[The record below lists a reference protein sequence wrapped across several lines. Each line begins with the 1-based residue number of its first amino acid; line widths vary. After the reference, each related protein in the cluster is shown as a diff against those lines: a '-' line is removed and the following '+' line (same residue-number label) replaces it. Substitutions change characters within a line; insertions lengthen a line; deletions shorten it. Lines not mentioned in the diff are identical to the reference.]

1 MPLDIRHI
9 ECFKIPLRL
18 IAVRVSVVQ
27 VVMPHKNNNRGELFV
42 HLKSGQKEQVLILAV
57 IFPRDLIWSF
67 VFWYFCF
74 CKVHVGFDFP
84 TILNHVEGFCKSF
97 LYFFLV
103 GTVSVECDGTRS
115 SPIFFSEE
123 PTNISIR
130 YVFLI
135 FHVLSNPFFPEL
147 LVNSFPVKNKSYFLS
162 WWRSFNF

>member
-74 CKVHVGFDFP
+74 EWIHVFLFNTD
-84 TILNHVEGFCKSF
+84 ILNHVEGFCKSF
-97 LYFFLV
+97 LYFFRV
-103 GTVSVECDGTRS
+103 GTVSVEVKRACTSPSLLRKEPKNVLARS
-115 SPIFFSEE
+115 
-123 PTNISIR
+123 
-130 YVFLI
+130 VF
-135 FHVLSNPFFPEL
+135 
-147 LVNSFPVKNKSYFLS
+147 
-162 WWRSFNF
+162 